1 MNYRKDRQ
9 NMIRML
15 IREGQIST
23 QDELIQKLREKGY
36 DVTQATVS
44 RDIKELKL
52 IKKVGPNGK
61 SIYCLNTDTEGIG
74 SAKYNAILSEAI
86 VSVDFAENIVVIKT
100 HSGMASAA
108 AAAIDA
114 TDSEGVVGT
123 LAGDD
128 TIFVLCRDRE
138 QVRSFYENVSR
149 LLS

>member
-61 SIYCLNTDTEGIG
+61 SIYCLNTDTEGVG

>member
-1 MNYRKDRQ
+1 
-9 NMIRML
+9 MIRML

>member
-1 MNYRKDRQ
+1 
-9 NMIRML
+9 MIRML

-100 HSGMASAA
+100 HSGMAGAA

>member
-23 QDELIQKLREKGY
+23 QDELIKKLREKGY

-100 HSGMASAA
+100 HSGMAGAA

>member
-100 HSGMASAA
+100 HSGMAGAA

>member
-100 HSGMASAA
+100 HSGMAGAA
-108 AAAIDA
+108 AASIDA

>member
-61 SIYCLNTDTEGIG
+61 SIYCLNTDTEGMG

>member
-100 HSGMASAA
+100 HSGMAGAA

-114 TDSEGVVGT
+114 TDSEGVDGT